1 MESTGVDGK
10 PVYYLLEE
18 DFTVLLVNEAHITNL
33 PGRGAEEGDRSG
45 GPFDPSASVI
55 TCSPDRS
62 LALNPERP
70 LWRNGKRIAP
80 SGET

>member
-33 PGRGAEEGDRSG
+33 PGRGRKKAIAAVAW
-45 GPFDPSASVI
+45 PKAFHPLDPYFL
-55 TCSPDRS
+55 TSPPKINTTKLLRKDV
-62 LALNPERP
+62 
-70 LWRNGKRIAP
+70 
-80 SGET
+80 T

>member
-33 PGRGAEEGDRSG
+33 PGRGRKKAIAAVAHSILCISHHMLSRQKPCSEPGAASLEKREKDR
-45 GPFDPSASVI
+45 AV
-55 TCSPDRS
+55 R
-62 LALNPERP
+62 
-70 LWRNGKRIAP
+70 
-80 SGET
+80 